1 MKWKRQPRECFQ
13 EMWERKKEGKVWR
26 KEGRKKGGKEGGR
39 EGGRDLAASGKCDMA
54 VTKRE
59 GGEGLIRR
67 EGNLTGRLFK
77 LLF

>member
-26 KEGRKKGGKEGGR
+26 KEGRKKGGR